1 MVVTGAFAS
10 SGASITKLNA
20 ALSNAKRGKGAMQV
34 ESKRGY
40 ATNISGY
47 SDGIKESN
55 NMKDVASSSVKYCL
69 TRLSTDTR
77 IKYLKRDCWLIH
89 LLNLKETVNRYILIV
104 LWLWL
109 LLASTDSSKMV
120 LVPPMCHCPIIW
132 QIDEMKMI
140 VFSLCVLDCF
150 V

>member
-20 ALSNAKRGKGAMQV
+20 ALSNAKRG
-34 ESKRGY
+34 
-40 ATNISGY
+40 NDISGY

-77 IKYLKRDCWLIH
+77 IK
-89 LLNLKETVNRYILIV
+89 
-104 LWLWL
+104 
-109 LLASTDSSKMV
+109 S
-120 LVPPMCHCPIIW
+120 
-132 QIDEMKMI
+132 
-140 VFSLCVLDCF
+140 
-150 V
+150 